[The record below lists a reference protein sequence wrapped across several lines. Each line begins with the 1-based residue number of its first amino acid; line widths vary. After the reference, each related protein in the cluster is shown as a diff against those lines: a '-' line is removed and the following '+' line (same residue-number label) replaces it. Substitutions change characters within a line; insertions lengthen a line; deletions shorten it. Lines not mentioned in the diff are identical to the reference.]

1 MGTGMGVT
9 SSSALGTF
17 RPEAIISLWGKKQGW
32 QAGAEQAVLAEQEG
46 CSAG

>member
-32 QAGAEQAVLAEQEG
+32 QAGAVLAEQEG